1 MRSNADVAERVAEA
15 AQKDA
20 IVGGCESVPPDLKA
34 AMDGM
39 SALGQ
44 NGHDI
49 RELGCPRLTPESGH
63 SAATCPL
70 RARGADHLRQLG
82 RGHTP
87 LAITSRVR

>member
-44 NGHDI
+44 KTDMTSVNWDV
-49 RELGCPRLTPESGH
+49 RFTPESRH
-63 SAATCPL
+63 VQCN
-70 RARGADHLRQLG
+70 D
-82 RGHTP
+82 
-87 LAITSRVR
+87 